1 MGWGRR
7 GPDSATI
14 HTGGIAARE
23 EATNALENIADAAR
37 RCEKI
42 QPRLSPD
49 GALNVCDPAG
59 RRARAALHQRRA
71 RSLVFPI
78 RSAQCPAFPDCPR
91 RMPAG
96 RGASAI
102 LQSGLRAG
110 WRWSAVCTRLSG
122 STPRGRRRI
131 SRRSTRARSLR
142 GCRPATRCS
151 CTLGSSSHLPLAV
164 SGGCCPGRG
173 LDSRR
178 SSAGPQCAHPRAACQ
193 CVARD
198 PRPRAA
204 RCRQVDPDRR
214 RPGSGRARPAR
225 RPGSAGRYRRSQDTE
240 RRQQL
245 DCSTPVHAG
254 AVPRYG
260 PAARIPS

>member
-1 MGWGRR
+1 MCATPLGAERERLFTNVVLDRLYFPFDLPSVLLFLIAHGVCQRGVVRRPFRNPVCELAGGGRR
-7 GPDSATI
+7 SAPD
-14 HTGGIAARE
+14 
-23 EATNALENIADAAR
+23 
-37 RCEKI
+37 
-42 QPRLSPD
+42 
-49 GALNVCDPAG
+49 
-59 RRARAALHQRRA
+59 
-71 RSLVFPI
+71 F
-78 RSAQCPAFPDCPR
+78 
-91 RMPAG
+91 
-96 RGASAI
+96 
-102 LQSGLRAG
+102 
-110 WRWSAVCTRLSG
+110 
-122 STPRGRRRI
+122 RGRRRVHGPA
-131 SRRSTRARSLR
+131 SRAGQSAHARSD
-142 GCRPATRCS
+142 GATPATRCS
-151 CTLGSSSHLPLAV
+151 PSIGASSHLPLAV

-198 PRPRAA
+198 PRSGAA
-204 RCRQVDPDRR
+204 RCRRVDPDRR

-254 AVPRYG
+254 AVPRDG